1 MNSKKQT
8 PQKKTIESIN
18 TKSIEKKQTKENTL
32 TISKGAKELIN
43 TTDKATPGTTEQ
55 PQTTI
60 KTITTINHKSKEAE
74 EVRQTKCKAII
85 KLIETKA
92 ESLNKA
98 AKQIGIDTRTFHDMI
113 QKDSSLLHHY
123 TRAMEARADLI
134 AERMVRNSHNR
145 SNDFYT
151 DADGNLKPNPVS
163 VQRDR
168 LILDTDKWLLSKLMP
183 KKYGDRL
190 TLDGEVKTG
199 APLTIENIN
208 VILNELKE

>member
-8 PQKKTIESIN
+8 PEKKVIETIN
-18 TKSIEKKQTKENTL
+18 TKTVEKKQPNKNSL

-43 TTDKATPGTTEQ
+43 TTTKTLPGTTEQ
-55 PQTTI
+55 PETTI
-60 KTITTINHKSKEAE
+60 KTITTINHRSKEAQE
-74 EVRQTKCKAII
+74 IREAKFKLIITDIQTKGQG
-85 KLIETKA
+85 
-92 ESLNKA
+92 LNKA
-98 AKQIGIDTRTFHDMI
+98 AKKHGLNPNTFFNMVE
-113 QKDSSLLHHY
+113 KDAQLLKQY
-123 TRAMEARADLI
+123 TRALELKADVI
-134 AERMVRNSHNR
+134 AERITRNSHNR
-145 SNDFYT
+145 TNDFYI
-151 DADGNLKPNPVS
+151 DSEGNKKPNPVA

-168 LILDTDKWLLSKLMP
+168 LMLDADKWLLSKIAP

>member
-1 MNSKKQT
+1 MNKKQ
-8 PQKKTIESIN
+8 PKTETN
-18 TKSIEKKQTKENTL
+18 TNTQTKL
-32 TISKGAKELIN
+32 TTGAKDLIN
-43 TTDKATPGTTEQ
+43 TTTETIEAQ
-55 PQTTI
+55 PIT
-60 KTITTINHKSKEAE
+60 KSITTINHKSKEAE
-74 EVRQTKCKAII
+74 AIRQNKCKEII
-85 KLIETKA
+85 QLIETKA

-113 QKDSSLLHHY
+113 QKDSSLLHQY
-123 TRAMEARADLI
+123 THAMEARADLI

-145 SNDFYT
+145 ANDFYT
-151 DADGNLKPNPVS
+151 DSEGNLKPNPVA

-208 VILNELKE
+208 MILNEIKE

>member
-1 MNSKKQT
+1 
-8 PQKKTIESIN
+8 
-18 TKSIEKKQTKENTL
+18 
-32 TISKGAKELIN
+32 
-43 TTDKATPGTTEQ
+43 
-55 PQTTI
+55 
-60 KTITTINHKSKEAE
+60 
-74 EVRQTKCKAII
+74 
-85 KLIETKA
+85 
-92 ESLNKA
+92 
-98 AKQIGIDTRTFHDMI
+98 MI
-113 QKDSSLLHHY
+113 QKDTILLHQY

-151 DADGNLKPNPVS
+151 DSEGNLKPNPVS

-183 KKYGDRL
+183 KKYGDKL

-208 VILNELKE
+208 VILNELKD

>member
-1 MNSKKQT
+1 MNKKVN
-8 PQKKTIESIN
+8 KTETN
-18 TKSIEKKQTKENTL
+18 TKTQTEL
-32 TISKGAKELIN
+32 TTGAKDLIN
-43 TTDKATPGTTEQ
+43 TTKETIEAQPTT
-55 PQTTI
+55 
-60 KTITTINHKSKEAE
+60 KSITTINHKSKEAE
-74 EVRQTKCKAII
+74 AIRQNKCKEII

-113 QKDSSLLHHY
+113 QKDASLLHQY
-123 TRAMEARADLI
+123 ARAMELRADLI

-145 SNDFYT
+145 ANDFYT
-151 DADGNLKPNPVS
+151 DSEGNLKPNPVA

-208 VILNELKE
+208 MILNEIKE

>member
-8 PQKKTIESIN
+8 SKEVIN
-18 TKSIEKKQTKENTL
+18 TATKVAPVTKEGT
-32 TISKGAKELIN
+32 KEL
-43 TTDKATPGTTEQ
+43 Q
-55 PQTTI
+55 PIT
-60 KTITTINHKSKEAE
+60 KSITTINHKSKEAQE
-74 EVRQTKCKAII
+74 ERERKFKEII
-85 KLIETKA
+85 KEIETKGQ
-92 ESLNKA
+92 SLTKA
-98 AKQIGIDTRTFHDMI
+98 AKKIGMTNKSFMLMIEKDT
-113 QKDSSLLHHY
+113 SLLHQY
-123 TRAMEARADLI
+123 THAMEARADLI

-151 DADGNLKPNPVS
+151 DENGNLKPNPVS

-183 KKYGDRL
+183 KKYGDKL

-208 VILNELKE
+208 MILNEIKE